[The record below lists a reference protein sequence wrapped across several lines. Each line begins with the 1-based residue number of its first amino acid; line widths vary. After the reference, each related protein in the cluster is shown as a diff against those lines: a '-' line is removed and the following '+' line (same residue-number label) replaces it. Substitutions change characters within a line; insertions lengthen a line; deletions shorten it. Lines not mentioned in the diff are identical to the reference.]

1 VLLCNTFK
9 NLLLRVWAQSAVDAK
24 NIIFNKNMETI
35 GRWTN
40 KFLMFNL
47 FLVFFFFAWLL
58 VALGG
63 ETLKVNLGLELWRQ
77 LWEPLIQP
85 VLGIVMA
92 GAIASGVISKV
103 KQKIA
108 KP

>member
-1 VLLCNTFK
+1 
-9 NLLLRVWAQSAVDAK
+9 
-24 NIIFNKNMETI
+24 METI

-63 ETLKVNLGLELWRQ
+63 ETLKINLGLDLWRQ

-103 KQKIA
+103 KQKLA
-108 KP
+108 KVS